1 MAYVKYDSRCLDK
14 NVSRDLMP
22 AGFPVL
28 IFLATEAKV
37 VAKLQKN

>member
-14 NVSRDLMP
+14 KILSRDLMP

-28 IFLATEAKV
+28 IML
-37 VAKLQKN
+37 LQKLKL